1 MGVTYYSDRD
11 WQVTDSIVRTPRK
24 TFSLDKLEAVSLKR
38 TFFLFTVGP
47 AVGCIIITLLWW
59 KYLYVAEIITLLTAS
74 IIALIASFQF
84 GALKVDAL
92 SLKDDEGGTVFGR
105 FNQLA
110 LVRDAIEQ
118 AMQDSRSINIQDAP

>member
-1 MGVTYYSDRD
+1 MGVSYYSDRD

-24 TFSLDKLEAVSLKR
+24 TFSLEKLEAVSLKR
-38 TFFLFTVGP
+38 TFFLFAAGP

-59 KYLYVAEIITLLTAS
+59 RYLYVGEIATLLAAS
-74 IIALIASFQF
+74 TIALITSFQF

-92 SLKDDEGGTVFGR
+92 SLKDDEGGIVFGR

-110 LVRDAIEQ
+110 RVRDAIEQ